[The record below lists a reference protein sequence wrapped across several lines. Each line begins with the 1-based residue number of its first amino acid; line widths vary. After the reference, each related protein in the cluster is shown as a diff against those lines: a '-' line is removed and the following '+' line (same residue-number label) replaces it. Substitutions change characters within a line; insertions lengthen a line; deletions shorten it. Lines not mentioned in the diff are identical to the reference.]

1 MFLEEFQNLKVTDK
15 INFQGTN
22 FILER
27 VQLFKNGNIE
37 YQFGAEDCDVEYF
50 CLIITKDPYGNHNVL
65 NNGGTVFIEDDCIDE
80 FDLNELWKY

>member
-27 VQLFKNGNIE
+27 IQLFKNGNIE

-50 CLIITKDPYGNHNVL
+50 CLIITPNNDVL
-65 NNGGTVFIEDDCIDE
+65 KNGGNVFLEDDFNCTDE